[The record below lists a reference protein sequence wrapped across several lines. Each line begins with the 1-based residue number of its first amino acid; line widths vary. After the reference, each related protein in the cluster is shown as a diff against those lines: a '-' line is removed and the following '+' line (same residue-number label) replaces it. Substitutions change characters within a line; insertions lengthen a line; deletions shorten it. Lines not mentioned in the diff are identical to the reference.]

1 MNQRAKNLPFPRDKG
16 KHIKRILF
24 YTHNSV
30 GLGHAFRTL
39 AVITGMRRWLPGTE
53 FMVLSGTSVPQIF
66 FEEGIEVI
74 RLPSV
79 RLCVDSPGHELQPR
93 YLRGFS
99 TDEVFDFRRRIIM
112 DAYDFFSPDVFM
124 VEHKMGGLMNEVVP
138 VLLKR
143 LQIQPQDKKVVLS
156 HLSRGIIGPIPR
168 ISFSTGNA
176 DEPEAPLSVA
186 HLYDSIY
193 VLEDRTTV
201 DVHKEY
207 CGGEDGLEEKIR
219 YLGRIT
225 SRALP
230 ELADPDK
237 VLRCHRLTGKRV
249 ILMNLCRH
257 GPVVELTISLLAAF
271 ERAGLAD
278 GHQIVVVLDP
288 YLDRETHREQRAA
301 CLSRGALVLPFVPQL
316 VNLMN
321 AADLVICRAGYNMVN
336 EVLMTGVRALIIP
349 EHHPSAEQERRAG
362 LISSDHVMVAC
373 TEEILH
379 CRPETML
386 LELLSRNRGPARS
399 DFDKYA
405 VGRRIAD
412 DLEARFL
419 GADHAGR

>member
-1 MNQRAKNLPFPRDKG
+1 LNQRAKNLPFPRDKG
-16 KHIKRILF
+16 NHIKRILF

-39 AVITGMRRWLPGTE
+39 AVITGMRRWLPATE

-79 RLCVDSPGHELQPR
+79 RLCVDSPGHEFQPR

-99 TDEVFDFRRRIIM
+99 TGKVFDFRRRIIM

-143 LQIQPQDKKVVLS
+143 LQIQPPHKKVVLS

-168 ISFSTGNA
+168 ISVSTATA
-176 DEPEAPLSVA
+176 DEPAAPSSVA

-207 CGGEDGLEEKIR
+207 CEGEDGLEEKIH

-237 VLRCHRLTGKRV
+237 VLHCHRLTGKRV

-257 GPVVELTISLLAAF
+257 GPVVELTIRLLAAF

-278 GHQIVVVLDP
+278 DHQIVVVLDP
-288 YLDRETHREQRAA
+288 YLDRETLREQRAA

-379 CRPETML
+379 GHPETML

-405 VGRRIAD
+405 VGRRLAD
-412 DLEARFL
+412 DLEARFSA
-419 GADHAGR
+419 ADHAGR